1 MDSFLKIFAKYLRL
15 LDWDYFFFFFLVAKL
30 FFFFFNGT
38 QMVIYQLISGS
49 LVMVLALSGGYNW
62 VQI

>member
-15 LDWDYFFFFFLVAKL
+15 LDWDYSFFLVAKL

-49 LVMVLALSGGYNW
+49 LVMVLALSDGYNW

>member
-15 LDWDYFFFFFLVAKL
+15 LDWDYFFFLVAKL
-30 FFFFFNGT
+30 FFFNGT

-49 LVMVLALSGGYNW
+49 LVIVLALSGGYNW